1 MDIKLSQGEI
11 FNIKN
16 SAGETVLSVGSAS
29 TDTVQEK
36 LVSGTNI
43 KTVNGASILG
53 SGNLDTGNVFEAGAG
68 QNSAVLKGGSNSA
81 TGTNSV
87 AEGQATYASAQNAHA
102 EGRQTSATTTNA
114 HAEGW
119 ITAAGGKASH
129 AEGYNTETGGNA
141 TANTKT
147 AGTEETNGAY
157 AHAEGN
163 ATIAKGVCSHS
174 EGARTFA
181 DGEASHAEGF
191 ASAARAPHSHA
202 EGRATLVYGS
212 YAHAEGFSTNAWG
225 VASHA
230 EGYGTQTQNAG
241 EYAGGKYNKSSSSV
255 SETSGRTTHSVGI
268 GTFDTD
274 RKNAFEI
281 MENGDAYLYGVG
293 GYDGTNATA
302 STSQT
307 LQSLINKIDA
317 FTSHGVSSI
326 VALTESEYAA
336 LTTKDAN
343 TLYIVK
349 PNPLLTG
356 TGTKADPIVGWHE
369 NVAVVINPTGA
380 LNGTF
385 SATIEGVYDF
395 LDNLLTDGTGGLYF
409 EYNGAVYRADFI
421 DADYPSYIYI
431 GSGNVDYS
439 DGAMCFMNA
448 NHSNLGNIKIYSNDI
463 VEFNLANDD

>member
-349 PNPLLTG
+349 PNPFPLTG
-356 TGTKADPIVGWHE
+356 TGTQDDPIVGWYE
-369 NVAVVINPTGA
+369 NVACVVNSA
-380 LNGTF
+380 GT
-385 SATIEGVYDF
+385 SASGTYTATIEGVYDF
-395 LDNLLTDGTGGLYF
+395 LSNILGQGEPTSYYF
-409 EYNGAVYRADFI
+409 SYNNSVI
-421 DADYPSYIYI
+421 
-431 GSGNVDYS
+431 
-439 DGAMCFMNA
+439 
-448 NHSNLGNIKIYSNDI
+448 DI
-463 VEFNLANDD
+463 VISKTGSKISSQTITVQSKSLPILNAESVMSSYFTVNSSDLITFYLTED